1 MKKRLFDGDLID
13 HFDGCK
19 KTAKEMLKRFKDDDT
34 AEETSESETSTES
47 QEETLECI
55 VEAEE
60 SITVIQEQLK
70 VTKAKMEAYSS
81 KDSSI

>member
-1 MKKRLFDGDLID
+1 MVA
-13 HFDGCK
+13 K

-34 AEETSESETSTES
+34 ADETSESETFTES

-70 VTKAKMEAYSS
+70 VTKAKMEAYGPE
-81 KDSSI
+81 DSSV